1 MKTTCVPRI
10 SRDAAAPKI
19 AGFERVAPL
28 PASLLGAALAIGFA
42 VASATFVARAAD
54 RDVSTEQ
61 PPPTNESAPRPVG
74 FLSRDFSADIEA
86 RKSYAIP
93 ALEIVGF
100 DFLLNQINRHDSG
113 SSDYDSNLS
122 TIRRNLRSSWGV
134 DNDPFRTNQ
143 LGHPY
148 QGSIYYG
155 FARSSGLNYWES
167 LAYTFGGSAFW
178 EIAGEKTRPSGNDQI
193 ASGVGGSFLGE
204 ALFRMANLVL
214 ENGRLPRFWSEASAA
229 AISPSTGFNRLAFG
243 QRGDTIFS
251 SHNAEY
257 YSRLN
262 LGVSHSSE
270 NDAGLS
276 TTPLK
281 RSEALADFSIDYGL
295 PGKPGY
301 EYTRPF
307 DYFNF
312 QATASSA
319 NGFEN
324 LITRG
329 SLFARSYEIGPNYRG
344 VLGLYGSYDYIA
356 PQTFRVSSTALSL
369 GTTGQW
375 RASEA
380 ITLQGSA
387 LLGAGYAA
395 VGTIRSSDERDYHY
409 GVAPQGLLAFRM
421 IYEITLSVDLT
432 GREYFVS
439 RVAAADRGGHE
450 NIARLDASLT
460 MRIKG
465 PHAISIKY
473 LGNRRDASYPDIGNR
488 KQTRATIGIF
498 YTLLGHD
505 RFGAVEW

>member
-1 MKTTCVPRI
+1 MN
-10 SRDAAAPKI
+10 
-19 AGFERVAPL
+19 G
-28 PASLLGAALAIGFA
+28 
-42 VASATFVARAAD
+42 
-54 RDVSTEQ
+54 
-61 PPPTNESAPRPVG
+61 SAPRPMG
-74 FLSRDFSADIEA
+74 ALSRDFSADIEA
-86 RKSYAIP
+86 RKSYSIP
-93 ALEIVGF
+93 ALEIIGF
-100 DFLLNQINRHDSG
+100 DFLVNQYNRHYSG
-113 SSDYDSNLS
+113 SRDYDSNLS

-134 DNDPFRTNQ
+134 DNDPFRINQ

-148 QGSIYYG
+148 QGSMYYG

-178 EIAGEKTRPSGNDQI
+178 EIAGEKTRPSGNDQV
-193 ASGVGGSFLGE
+193 ASGIGGSFLGE

-214 ENGRLPRFWSEASAA
+214 ENGRLPRLWGAAAAA

-243 QRGDTIFS
+243 QREETIFS
-251 SHNAEY
+251 SRNAEY

-262 LGVSHSSE
+262 LGFSHSSE

-276 TTPLK
+276 TFQLK
-281 RSEALADFSIDYGL
+281 RSEALVDFAIDYGL

-301 EYTRPF
+301 TYTRPF
-307 DYFNF
+307 DHFTF
-312 QATASSA
+312 QSTASGA

-329 SLFARSYEIGPNYRG
+329 SLFARSYEVGPNYRG
-344 VLGLYGSYDYIA
+344 VLGLYGGYDYIA
-356 PQTFRVSSTALSL
+356 PQTFRVSTTALSL

-375 RASEA
+375 RASQA
-380 ITLQGSA
+380 ITLQGTA
-387 LLGAGYAA
+387 LLGVGYAA
-395 VGTIRSSDERDYHY
+395 VGTVSSTDDRDYHY

-421 IYEITLSVDLT
+421 IYENKLSLDLT

-439 RVAAADRGGHE
+439 RVAAAARGGHE

-465 PHAISIKY
+465 PHAVSIRY
-473 LGNRRDASYPDIGNR
+473 LGNRRDVSFPDTGNR

-505 RFGAVEW
+505 QFGAVEW

>member
-1 MKTTCVPRI
+1 MN
-10 SRDAAAPKI
+10 
-19 AGFERVAPL
+19 G
-28 PASLLGAALAIGFA
+28 
-42 VASATFVARAAD
+42 
-54 RDVSTEQ
+54 
-61 PPPTNESAPRPVG
+61 SAPRPMG
-74 FLSRDFSADIEA
+74 ALSRDFSADIEA
-86 RKSYAIP
+86 RKSYSIP
-93 ALEIVGF
+93 ALEIIGF
-100 DFLLNQINRHDSG
+100 DFLVNQYNRHYSG
-113 SSDYDSNLS
+113 SRDYDSNLS

-134 DNDPFRTNQ
+134 DNDPFRINQ

-148 QGSIYYG
+148 QGSMYYG

-178 EIAGEKTRPSGNDQI
+178 EIAGEKTRPSGNDQV
-193 ASGVGGSFLGE
+193 ASGIGGSFLGE

-214 ENGRLPRFWSEASAA
+214 ENGRLPRLWGEAGAA

-243 QRGDTIFS
+243 QREETIFS
-251 SHNAEY
+251 SRNAEY

-262 LGVSHSSE
+262 LGFSHSSE

-276 TTPLK
+276 TFQLK
-281 RSEALADFSIDYGL
+281 RSEALVDFAIDYGL

-301 EYTRPF
+301 TYTRPF
-307 DYFNF
+307 DHFTF
-312 QATASSA
+312 QSTASGA

-329 SLFARSYEIGPNYRG
+329 SLFARSYEVGPNYRG
-344 VLGLYGSYDYIA
+344 VLGLYGGYDYIA
-356 PQTFRVSSTALSL
+356 PQTFRVSTTALSL

-375 RASEA
+375 RASQA
-380 ITLQGSA
+380 ITLQGTA
-387 LLGAGYAA
+387 LLGVGYAA
-395 VGTIRSSDERDYHY
+395 VGTVSSTDDRDYHY

-421 IYEITLSVDLT
+421 IYENKLSLDLT

-439 RVAAADRGGHE
+439 RVAAAARGGHE

-465 PHAISIKY
+465 PHAVSIRY
-473 LGNRRDASYPDIGNR
+473 LGNRRDVSFPDTGNR

-505 RFGAVEW
+505 QFGAVEW

>member
-1 MKTTCVPRI
+1 MN
-10 SRDAAAPKI
+10 
-19 AGFERVAPL
+19 G
-28 PASLLGAALAIGFA
+28 
-42 VASATFVARAAD
+42 
-54 RDVSTEQ
+54 
-61 PPPTNESAPRPVG
+61 SAPRPMG
-74 FLSRDFSADIEA
+74 ALSRDFSADIEA
-86 RKSYAIP
+86 RKSYSIP
-93 ALEIVGF
+93 ALEIIGF
-100 DFLLNQINRHDSG
+100 DFLVNQYNRHYSG
-113 SSDYDSNLS
+113 SRDYDSNLS

-134 DNDPFRTNQ
+134 DHDPFRINQ

-148 QGSIYYG
+148 QGSMYYG

-178 EIAGEKTRPSGNDQI
+178 EIAGEKTRPSGNDQV
-193 ASGVGGSFLGE
+193 ASGIGGSFLGE

-214 ENGRLPRFWSEASAA
+214 ENGRLPRFWGEAGAA

-243 QRGDTIFS
+243 QRDETIFS
-251 SHNAEY
+251 SRNAEY

-262 LGVSHSSE
+262 LGFSHSSE

-276 TTPLK
+276 TFQLK
-281 RSEALADFSIDYGL
+281 RSEALVDFAIDYGL

-301 EYTRPF
+301 IYTRPF
-307 DYFNF
+307 DHFTF
-312 QATASSA
+312 QSTASGA

-329 SLFARSYEIGPNYRG
+329 SLFARSYEVGPNYRG
-344 VLGLYGSYDYIA
+344 VLGLYGGYDYIA
-356 PQTFRVSSTALSL
+356 PQTFRVSTTALSL

-375 RASEA
+375 RASNA
-380 ITLQGSA
+380 ITLQGTA
-387 LLGAGYAA
+387 LLGVGYAA
-395 VGTIRSSDERDYHY
+395 VGTVSSTDDRDYHY

-421 IYEITLSVDLT
+421 IYENKLSLDLT

-439 RVAAADRGGHE
+439 RVAAAARGGHE

-465 PHAISIKY
+465 PHAVSIRY
-473 LGNRRDASYPDIGNR
+473 LGNRRDVSFPDTGNR

-505 RFGAVEW
+505 QFGAVEW